1 MLPALEVLRR
11 SDVVL
16 GEKRLTFSRKEC
28 EMLQTKFACGLTGII
43 GLLMILTGCISAP
56 MNKLTESR
64 NTTEAQVFLKPA
76 FITQQQGKLVIYP
89 FAHPQYAPG
98 TGHVVTHE
106 FYQELLR
113 SGLYREVL
121 LSKQLSSN
129 PKETLISTELKD
141 FNLAMRGKIVHL
153 VAGSGNTTSQL
164 AVEIQ
169 IMNVLSGTL
178 VWFVRLDAVSET
190 GETVDLVWSTFPG
203 QGSQPYKALARAL
216 AQQLVKLMLPPP
228 ETQALVIPP
237 KSPISKEPIDDQD

>member
-1 MLPALEVLRR
+1 
-11 SDVVL
+11 
-16 GEKRLTFSRKEC
+16 
-28 EMLQTKFACGLTGII
+28 MLQANFACRLAGMI
-43 GLLMILTGCISAP
+43 GLLMILTGCVSAP

-76 FITQQQGKLVIYP
+76 LISQQQGKLVIYP
-89 FAHPQYAPG
+89 FSHPHYAPG
-98 TGHVVTHE
+98 TGHEVTHE

-113 SGLYREVL
+113 SGLYREVV
-121 LSKQLSSN
+121 LSKQISIN

-169 IMNVLSGTL
+169 IMNTLSGVL
-178 VWFVRLDAVSET
+178 VWFVRLDATSET

-203 QGSQPYKALARAL
+203 QGSQPYQALARAL
-216 AQQLVKLMLPPP
+216 AQQLVKLMIPPP
-228 ETQALVIPP
+228 ENQALVTPP
-237 KSPISKEPIDDQD
+237 RSPLSKEPIDDQN